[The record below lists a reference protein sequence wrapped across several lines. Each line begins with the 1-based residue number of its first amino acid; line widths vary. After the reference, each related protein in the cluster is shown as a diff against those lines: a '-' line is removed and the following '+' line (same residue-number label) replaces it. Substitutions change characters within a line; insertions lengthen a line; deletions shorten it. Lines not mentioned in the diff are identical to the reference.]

1 MVTDTCKSQNPG
13 AEAGGTEVHG
23 YPWLHKE
30 SEVSLWYRRL
40 CREIKCNEGYDKTV
54 S

>member
-1 MVTDTCKSQNPG
+1 MVTDTCKSQNSG
-13 AEAGGTEVHG
+13 AGGTEVYD

-30 SEVSLWYRRL
+30 SEVSLWYRRP
-40 CREIKCNEGYDKTV
+40 CHEIKCNEENDKTV